1 MEKRG
6 IMRAEAGGDGN
17 IQLAAGR
24 RCREPRDT
32 FAGGHNLSREA
43 SPLAVWLEDGI
54 QTQAQG
60 DDVVSIARKPGMHPH
75 RPIKKSL
82 RVTVKCCGSA
92 GHDQAASLG

>member
-1 MEKRG
+1 MEKLG
-6 IMRAEAGGDGN
+6 IMRAEAGGDGY

-32 FAGGHNLSREA
+32 FAGGYNLSREA

-82 RVTVKCCGSA
+82 RRPICMSNSNA
-92 GHDQAASLG
+92 HY